1 VFDCF
6 NAWATVVKKTIVCL
20 PTRLGTLTKVAPK
33 QVIYLGDDGL
43 QRGICYWVN
52 SCVGFC
58 WGAELVNRWEALQIT
73 SVLALM
79 FSLSGCTPTY
89 PASPEVTVTA
99 DTVEEREAELAE
111 IEPKVSDFLT
121 AEMDDYSISEG
132 GGWLIAGYLSVRYD
146 VTNVSDK
153 PIYGFATTLR
163 ITDTSGE
170 ILFISNLNQ
179 ELDIQPGATIGFGLF
194 GDRKQPLLATVPQWK
209 QLLDAESLDKETEI
223 SLEVRKILLSEG
235 EILEF
240 VSEIPSEELENEDN

>member
-1 VFDCF
+1 MARVYRPVG
-6 NAWATVVKKTIVCL
+6 NVKKTIVCL
-20 PTRLGTLTKVAPK
+20 PTRQGTLNKVAPK
-33 QVIYLGDDGL
+33 QVIHLGDDGL
-43 QRGICYWVN
+43 QVGICYWVN

-58 WGAELVNRWEALQIT
+58 WGVELVNRWEALKKT
-73 SVLALM
+73 SALALM

-99 DTVEEREAELAE
+99 DAVEEREAEPE
-111 IEPKVSDFLT
+111 KIEPMVSDYL
-121 AEMDDYSISEG
+121 ALEVDDFSISED
-132 GGWLIAGYLSVRYD
+132 GGWLIAGYLSVRYN

-153 PIYGFATTLR
+153 PIYGLATTLR
-163 ITDTSGE
+163 IRDTSGE

-179 ELDIQPGATIGFGLF
+179 ELDIQPGDTIGFGLF

-209 QLLDAESLDKETEI
+209 QLLEAESVDKETDI

-240 VSEIPSEELENEDN
+240 ISEIPSEELGNEDN